1 MEYIDKILNRY
12 HNNSSN
18 IIAILQDMQ
27 EEAGYLKRED
37 LMTLSERLEVP
48 VGDIY
53 RIASFFRAFSLVP
66 RGKNIVQV
74 CLGTACHVRGGDKV
88 LGELERNL
96 KIKAGDTTKD
106 GKFTLETVNCLGA
119 CALGPIVVV
128 NNKYHGNV
136 IPKKVSEILSQYE

>member
-1 MEYIDKILNRY
+1 MGYIDNILNK
-12 HNNSSN
+12 HNNESSN

-37 LMTLSERLEVP
+37 LMSLSEKLNVP
-48 VGDIY
+48 ICDVY

-66 RGKNIVQV
+66 RGKNIIQV

-88 LGELERNL
+88 LGEIERNL
-96 KIKAGDTTKD
+96 KIKAGETTED
-106 GKFTLETVNCLGA
+106 GKFTVETVNCLGA
-119 CALGPIVVV
+119 CALGPVVVV

-136 IPKKVSEILSQYE
+136 IPKNVPEILSQY

>member
-1 MEYIDKILNRY
+1 MEYIDSILKK
-12 HNNSSN
+12 HNNEPSN

-37 LMTLSERLEVP
+37 LMLLSEKLNVP
-48 VGDIY
+48 VCDVY

-66 RGKNIVQV
+66 RGKNIIQV

-88 LGELERNL
+88 LGEIERNL
-96 KIKAGDTTKD
+96 KIKAGETTED
-106 GKFTLETVNCLGA
+106 GKFTVETVNCLGA
-119 CALGPIVVV
+119 CALGPVVVV

-136 IPKKVSEILSQYE
+136 IPKNVPEILSQY

>member
-1 MEYIDKILNRY
+1 MGYIDSILENY
-12 HNNSSN
+12 NNDASN

-37 LMTLSERLEVP
+37 LMSLSEKLNVP
-48 VGDIY
+48 ICDVY

-66 RGKNIVQV
+66 RGENIIQV

-88 LGELERNL
+88 LGEIERNL
-96 KIKAGDTTKD
+96 NIKAGDTTKD
-106 GKFTLETVNCLGA
+106 GKFTVETVNCLGA

-136 IPKKVSEILSQYE
+136 IPKNVPEILSQYE